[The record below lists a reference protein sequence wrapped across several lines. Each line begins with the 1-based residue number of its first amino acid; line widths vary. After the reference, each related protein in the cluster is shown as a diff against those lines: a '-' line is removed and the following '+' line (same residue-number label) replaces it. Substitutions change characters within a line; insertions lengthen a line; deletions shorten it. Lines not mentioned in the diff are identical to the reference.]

1 MLFSDANSQTKHS
14 SKDTLTDYQYAS
26 NDLQSYIMLELHLL
40 EYACTYGIYSMNM
53 YATRLTTNLIE
64 NDRDQTCLK

>member
-14 SKDTLTDYQYAS
+14 SKDTQTDYQYAS